1 MPSIKIDTPVP
12 ATTLFNNVRSA
23 ASLGID
29 ADALYRAVPEL
40 PRTPDCQVAFGVY
53 LAFWQAAGRAFGRP
67 GVISAVAMG
76 VPFGS
81 FGVLDYLAGSA
92 QTLRG
97 ALETARLH
105 LSLVSFGEKLEIADS
120 GDDRVWV
127 AVRAPEPGAA
137 IGGEYTLAV
146 IAQRM
151 RYLTDGRAA
160 PVAVT
165 MGIDAAPDES
175 VRTRLYGVRPTFGQP
190 VFALAY
196 AADRMDQPLAKS
208 DPLLHATLRKIVAGM
223 ALADT
228 PADDLEL
235 ALRSRLRDA
244 LADGDASAGRL
255 ARLLGLS
262 ERTLQRRLAALGRN
276 FAAVVEDFRREEA
289 ARLLRTGSL
298 PLVRVAERLGY
309 AEQASFTRAFRRWYG
324 TSPAAWRRAAESA
337 PAGEAERG

>member
-1 MPSIKIDTPVP
+1 MPPKPDPLVP
-12 ATTLFNNVRSA
+12 AATLYNNLRSA
-23 ASLGID
+23 ESLGID
-29 ADALYRAVPEL
+29 LTALYRALPDL
-40 PRTPDCQVAFGVY
+40 PRQPEGEVPFSLY
-53 LAFWQAAGRAFGRP
+53 LAFWQAAGRAYGKA
-67 GVISAVAMG
+67 GIVSAVAMG
-76 VPFGS
+76 LPLGS

-105 LSLVSFGEKLEIADS
+105 LSLVSFGEQLEIADS

-151 RYLTDGRAA
+151 RYLTDGRAV

-165 MGIDAAPDES
+165 LAVEASDDES
-175 VRTRLYGVRPTFGQP
+175 VRTRLYGVQPTFAQP

-196 AADRMDQPLAKS
+196 AADLMDQPLIKS
-208 DPLLHATLRKIVAGM
+208 DPMLHATLRKIVAGM
-223 ALADT
+223 AVADN

-244 LADGDASAGRL
+244 LVDGDASAGRL

-262 ERTLQRRLAALGRN
+262 ERTLQRRLAAVGRSYG
-276 FAAVVEDFRREEA
+276 AVVEDFRREEA
-289 ARLLRTGSL
+289 ARLLRAGAL

-324 TSPAAWRRAAESA
+324 TSPAAWRRATGSP
-337 PAGEAERG
+337 PAR

>member
-1 MPSIKIDTPVP
+1 MPIKPD
-12 ATTLFNNVRSA
+12 TLFPAAPLYNNLRSA
-23 ASLGID
+23 ESLGID
-29 ADALYRAVPEL
+29 LAALYGALPALPQRPEGEVP
-40 PRTPDCQVAFGVY
+40 FSVY
-53 LAFWQAAGRAFGRP
+53 LAFWQAVARAYGKP
-67 GVISAVAMG
+67 GVVSAVAMSL
-76 VPFGS
+76 PFGS

-92 QTLRG
+92 QTMRG

-105 LSLVSFGEKLEIADS
+105 LSLVAFGEQLEIGDS
-120 GDDRVWV
+120 GDERVWV

-151 RYLTDGRAA
+151 RYITDGRAV
-160 PVAVT
+160 PLAVT
-165 MGIDAAPDES
+165 MGVEAGPDET
-175 VRTRLYGVRPTFGQP
+175 VRTRLYGLRPTFAQP

-196 AADRMDQPLAKS
+196 AADGMDQPLIKA

-223 ALADT
+223 AVADA

-244 LADGDASAGRL
+244 LADGDAAAARL

-262 ERTLQRRLAALGRN
+262 ERTLQRRLTAVGRSYG
-276 FAAVVEDFRREEA
+276 AVLEDFRREEA
-289 ARLLRTGSL
+289 ARLLRAGSL

-309 AEQASFTRAFRRWYG
+309 AEQASFTRAFRRWHG
-324 TSPAAWRRAAESA
+324 ASPAAWRRAVVST
-337 PAGEAERG
+337 PAQQAKGG